1 MQENLSMNTFPTTSA
16 LSKPSGRDRLPAGVL
31 EYLQTRN
38 RMRAFT
44 VVQRE
49 FERCGITQTDLAER
63 MGKGPDR
70 ICRLL
75 GAPGNWTLDTV
86 SDLLFAMS
94 GAALTYGVDY
104 PLDKPPRNLHEP
116 DWLESTALPTSSGVF
131 SVNPLLTVTASEKT
145 PISVGTATKDF
156 LNYRLP

>member
-1 MQENLSMNTFPTTSA
+1 MQGNLWMNTFPTTSA
-16 LSKPSGRDRLPAGVL
+16 LSKPSGRDRIPDGVF

-63 MGKGPDR
+63 MGKGTDR

-94 GAALTYGVDY
+94 GAIVTYEVDY
-104 PLDKPPRNLHEP
+104 PLDKPPRNLHQPE
-116 DWLESTALPTSSGVF
+116 WLESTAVASPSGVF
-131 SVNPLLTVTASEKT
+131 SANPLLTVTASEKT
-145 PISVGTATKDF
+145 TAVVGTATKDF
-156 LNYRLP
+156 FNYRLP